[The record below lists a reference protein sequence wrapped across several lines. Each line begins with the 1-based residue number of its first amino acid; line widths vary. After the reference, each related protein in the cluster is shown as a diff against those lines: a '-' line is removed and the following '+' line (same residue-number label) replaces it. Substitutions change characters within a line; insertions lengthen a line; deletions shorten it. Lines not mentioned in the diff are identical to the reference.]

1 MPKSIK
7 LPEIDYSF
15 QESFL
20 LDLLKVPSPTGHA
33 EQAIQLLEAT
43 LKAFP
48 EVQTS
53 RSRKGALLAV
63 LSGKKHELKRGLTAH
78 VDTLG
83 GMVKQVKASGRLEL
97 TNIGGW
103 APSSVEAE
111 GCTVFSR
118 SGSAYRGSYLPV
130 KASVHVYGQAARDE
144 VHKYDNMEVR
154 LDERVTKEEETRKLG
169 IDVGDYVAFDPRPE
183 AINDFVRSRHL
194 DDKACVANIVSAI
207 KTLHDAGLKPAYDT
221 FILFSNYE
229 ETGFGGTSDVPESI
243 EEFVAVDMAA
253 IGEGQASDEYHASI
267 CVKDGSGPYH
277 HGLSSKLRALAEKY
291 KLPHKVDI
299 YVNYGSDAK
308 AYWHGGGSAAIALI
322 GPGVDSS
329 HHYERVHK
337 DGMLAAT
344 QWIVAYLLES

>member
-1 MPKSIK
+1 MPKSVK

-15 QESFL
+15 QEAFL
-20 LDLLKVPSPTGHA
+20 LDLLKVPSPTGHTEA
-33 EQAIQLLEAT
+33 AIQMLEET

-48 EVQTS
+48 EVKTS
-53 RSRKGALLAV
+53 RSRKGALLAI
-63 LSGKKHELKRGLTAH
+63 LPGKKHELKRGLTAH

-83 GMVKQVKASGRLEL
+83 GMVKQVKANGRLEL

-103 APSSVEAE
+103 APTSVEAE
-111 GCTVFSR
+111 GCTVFTR
-118 SGSAYRGSYLPV
+118 SGSSNRGSYLPV

-144 VHKYDNMEVR
+144 VHKHDNMEVR
-154 LDERVTKEEETRKLG
+154 LDERVNNAEETRNLG
-169 IDVGDYVAFDPRPE
+169 IDVGDYVAFDPRAE
-183 AINDFVRSRHL
+183 AINGFVRSRHL
-194 DDKACVANIVSAI
+194 DDKACVANIISAI

-267 CVKDGSGPYH
+267 CVKDASGPYH
-277 HGLSSKLRALAEKY
+277 HGLSNKLRALAEKY
-291 KLPHKVDI
+291 QLPHKVDI

-344 QWIVAYLLES
+344 QWIVAYLLEG

>member
-1 MPKSIK
+1 MPKSVK

-15 QESFL
+15 QEAFL

-33 EQAIQLLEAT
+33 ELAMQLLEET

-48 EVQTS
+48 EVKTS
-53 RSRKGALLAV
+53 RSRKGALLAI
-63 LSGKKHELKRGLTAH
+63 LPGKKHQLKCGLTAH

-83 GMVKQVKASGRLEL
+83 GMVKQVKSNGRLEL

-103 APSSVEAE
+103 APTSVEAE

-144 VHKYDNMEVR
+144 VHKHDNMEVR
-154 LDERVTKEEETRKLG
+154 LDERVNNAEETRNLG
-169 IDVGDYVAFDPRPE
+169 IDVGDYVAFDPRAE
-183 AINDFVRSRHL
+183 AINGFVRSRHL
-194 DDKACVANIVSAI
+194 DDKACVANIISAI

-267 CVKDGSGPYH
+267 CVKDASGPYH
-277 HGLSSKLRALAEKY
+277 HGLSNKLRALAEKY
-291 KLPHKVDI
+291 QLPHKVDI

-344 QWIVAYLLES
+344 QWIVAYLLEG

>member
-1 MPKSIK
+1 MPKSVK

-15 QESFL
+15 QEAFL

-33 EQAIQLLEAT
+33 ELAMQLLEET

-48 EVQTS
+48 EVKTS
-53 RSRKGALLAV
+53 RSRKGALLAI
-63 LSGKKHELKRGLTAH
+63 LPGKKHELKCGLTAH

-83 GMVKQVKASGRLEL
+83 GMVKQVKSNGRLEL

-103 APSSVEAE
+103 APTSVEAE

-144 VHKYDNMEVR
+144 VHKHDNMEVR
-154 LDERVTKEEETRKLG
+154 LDERVNNAEETRNLG
-169 IDVGDYVAFDPRPE
+169 IDVGDYVAFDPRAE
-183 AINDFVRSRHL
+183 AINGFVRSRHL
-194 DDKACVANIVSAI
+194 DDKACVANIISAI

-267 CVKDGSGPYH
+267 CVKDASGPYH
-277 HGLSSKLRALAEKY
+277 HGLSNKLRALAEKY
-291 KLPHKVDI
+291 QLPHKVDI

-344 QWIVAYLLES
+344 QWIVAYLLEG

>member
-1 MPKSIK
+1 MPKSVK

-15 QESFL
+15 QEAFL

-33 EQAIQLLEAT
+33 ELAMQLLEET

-48 EVQTS
+48 EVKTS
-53 RSRKGALLAV
+53 RSRKGALLAI
-63 LSGKKHELKRGLTAH
+63 LPGKKHELKCGLTAH

-83 GMVKQVKASGRLEL
+83 GMVKQVKSNGRLEL

-103 APSSVEAE
+103 APTSVEAE
-111 GCTVFSR
+111 GCTVFLR

-144 VHKYDNMEVR
+144 VHKHDNMEVR
-154 LDERVTKEEETRKLG
+154 LDERVNNAEETRNLG
-169 IDVGDYVAFDPRPE
+169 IDVGDYVAFDPRAE
-183 AINDFVRSRHL
+183 AINGFVRSRHL
-194 DDKACVANIVSAI
+194 DDKACVANIISAI

-267 CVKDGSGPYH
+267 CVKDASGPYH
-277 HGLSSKLRALAEKY
+277 HGLSNKLRAIAEKY
-291 KLPHKVDI
+291 QLPHKVDI

-344 QWIVAYLLES
+344 QWIVAYLLEG

>member
-1 MPKSIK
+1 MPKFVK

-20 LDLLKVPSPTGHA
+20 LNLLRVPSPTGHA
-33 EQAIQLLEAT
+33 ETAIQMLEET

-48 EVQTS
+48 EVKTS
-53 RSRKGALLAV
+53 RSRKGALLAT
-63 LSGKKHELKRGLTAH
+63 LPGKKRELRRGLTAH

-83 GMVKQVKASGRLEL
+83 GMVKRVKPNGRLEL

-103 APSSVEAE
+103 APTSVEAE
-111 GCTVFSR
+111 GCTVFAR
-118 SGSAYRGSYLPV
+118 SGTTYRGSYLPV

-154 LDERVTKEEETRKLG
+154 LDERATNEEETRKLG

-183 AINDFVRSRHL
+183 AVNGFVRSRHL

-207 KTLHDAGLKPAYDT
+207 KTLHDASLKPAYDT

-243 EEFVAVDMAA
+243 EEFVAIDMAA
-253 IGEGQASDEYHASI
+253 IGEGQASDEYNASI
-267 CVKDGSGPYH
+267 CVKDASGPYH
-277 HGLSSKLRALAEKY
+277 HGLSNKLRGIADKY
-291 KLPHKVDI
+291 QIPHKVDI
-299 YVNYGSDAK
+299 YVSYSSDAK
-308 AYWHGGGSAAIALI
+308 AYWHGGGNAAIALI

-344 QWIVAYLLES
+344 NWIVAYMLEG

>member
-1 MPKSIK
+1 MSKSVK
-7 LPEIDYSF
+7 LPEIDYPF
-15 QESFL
+15 QETFL

-33 EQAIQLLEAT
+33 EMAIQMLEET

-48 EVQTS
+48 EVKTS

-63 LSGKKHELKRGLTAH
+63 LPGKKHDLKRGLTAH

-83 GMVKQVKASGRLEL
+83 GMVKQIKSNGRLEL

-103 APSSVEAE
+103 APTSVEAE

-118 SGSAYRGSYLPV
+118 SGTAYRGSYLPV
-130 KASVHVYGQAARDE
+130 KASMHVYGQAARDE

-154 LDERVTKEEETRKLG
+154 LDERVSNAEETRKLA
-169 IDVGDYVAFDPRPE
+169 IEVGDYVAFDPRPE
-183 AINDFVRSRHL
+183 AINGFVRSRHL

-267 CVKDGSGPYH
+267 CVKDASGPYH
-277 HGLSSKLRALAEKY
+277 HGLTNKLRTLAEKY
-291 KLPHKVDI
+291 KIPHKVDI

-344 QWIVAYLLES
+344 GWVVAYLLEG